1 MINLNVN
8 DANERTLVG
17 VVESI
22 DLPELG
28 LASIN
33 TRIDTGA
40 QTSAL
45 HVDHIVVHKKE
56 KRVSFEF
63 HPDFHDIEKTIR
75 CNTPIHDRRWIK
87 SSNGERE
94 RRYVIKTK
102 AFMGGVAWDIE
113 LTLTDRSS
121 MTHLMLLGREALSGM
136 FIVDPGAGYLASA
149 PLF

>member
-1 MINLNVN
+1 MTSAKDTN
-8 DANERTLVG
+8 RTLVG

-22 DLPELG
+22 DLPSVG

-45 HVDHIVVHKKE
+45 HVDHIVVHKEE

-63 HPDFHDIEKTIR
+63 HPDFHDIDKTIR
-75 CNTPIHDRRWIK
+75 CNAPIHDRRWIK
-87 SSNGERE
+87 SANGERE
-94 RRYVIKTK
+94 RRYVIKTQ
-102 AFMGGVAWDIE
+102 ALMGDISWDIE

-136 FIVDPGAGYLASA
+136 FIVDPGADYLASSK
-149 PLF
+149 

>member
-1 MINLNVN
+1 MTNDPLN
-8 DANERTLVG
+8 DLKDRTLVG

-22 DLPELG
+22 DLPKLG
-28 LASIN
+28 LSAIN

-94 RRYVIKTK
+94 RRYVIKTQ
-102 AFMGGVAWDIE
+102 ALMGGIPWDIE

-136 FIVDPGAGYLASA
+136 FIVDPGADFLASL
-149 PLF
+149 PSS